1 MPSPI
6 ARAVTRPSDGEA
18 VPLDGLAVPFD
29 GLADIINHEHELAQR
44 AAASAIEHALRAG
57 EHLERVKRELP
68 HGAWAG
74 WLAEHFTGSERT
86 AQRYMRL
93 HRHRGVL
100 EASNPSR
107 VTDMTIRAALAEV
120 ASPKAEH
127 PEHAAEDAFASV
139 SDALREIRD
148 RKLYRGTHATFE
160 DYCRE
165 RWGLTQP
172 ELVDLALAERTTA
185 YLDRLTASGELY
197 DLDLLDL
204 GGVLH
209 HAFEGDGY
217 GVAAFIIRDARA
229 TTERYLVCRVAIDD
243 SAGFVEG
250 TRRGVD
256 PLAVPLHLDRLGLP
270 PLTDDGW
277 TYHHDDAI
285 ATRAFAAL
293 HRSGRPLPPRW

>member
-1 MPSPI
+1 VVFASDLG
-6 ARAVTRPSDGEA
+6 RVRTRYRVLHNPTDGDNRMTSD
-18 VPLDGLAVPFD
+18 DLAIPFA
-29 GLADIINHEHELAQR
+29 GLADIINREHELAQR
-44 AAASAIEHALRAG
+44 AAATAIEHALRAG

-127 PEHAAEDAFASV
+127 PEHAAEDAFA
-139 SDALREIRD
+139 
-148 RKLYRGTHATFE
+148 
-160 DYCRE
+160 
-165 RWGLTQP
+165 
-172 ELVDLALAERTTA
+172 ERTTA

-204 GGVLH
+204 GGS
-209 HAFEGDGY
+209 FCTPQTNIGDWYISGC
-217 GVAAFIIRDARA
+217 IIRDP
-229 TTERYLVCRVAIDD
+229 TTEAERYLVCRFAIG
-243 SAGFVEG
+243 AGERGEVTG
-250 TRRGVD
+250 TGRGVGV
-256 PLAVPLHLDRLGLP
+256 LGVPLVLDRLGLP
-270 PLTDDGW
+270 PLS
-277 TYHHDDAI
+277 DDAW
-285 ATRAFAAL
+285 AYHSDDTWAKGVHADLMRHARRA
-293 HRSGRPLPPRW
+293 PPRWRDVTAPPTNATG